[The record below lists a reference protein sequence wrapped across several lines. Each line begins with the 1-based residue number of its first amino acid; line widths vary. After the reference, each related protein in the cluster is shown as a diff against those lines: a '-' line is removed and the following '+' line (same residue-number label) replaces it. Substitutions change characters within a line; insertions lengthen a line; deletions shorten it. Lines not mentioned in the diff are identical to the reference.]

1 MKYEKHLRKS
11 LNAGTLRKRLM
22 NLKVFFNHLVIEEGY
37 KTNKFVKNSK
47 TKRFE
52 PDFVVL
58 NESQIKAFENFEVQ
72 NGSQQRVR
80 DIFIVLLY
88 TGLAIGDYNELKSL
102 HVQNNRIVKRRKKTK
117 TLFEVPVHPKV
128 SEIIN
133 RYGDV
138 ETLPKIVGQAFNKQ
152 LQNQLKLI
160 TEFQHS
166 EELLVDEDKYE
177 TKPFYKWVSS
187 HCGRHTFIDRL
198 LRLQTPYQVLMQFV
212 GHKTVD
218 QLISYSKKKGING
231 EDKHFISML

>member
-102 HVQNNRIVKRRKKTK
+102 HVQNNRIVKEEKR
-117 TLFEVPVHPKV
+117 
-128 SEIIN
+128 
-133 RYGDV
+133 
-138 ETLPKIVGQAFNKQ
+138 
-152 LQNQLKLI
+152 LKLY
-160 TEFQHS
+160 
-166 EELLVDEDKYE
+166 LKYLSIQ
-177 TKPFYKWVSS
+177 KYP
-187 HCGRHTFIDRL
+187 RL
-198 LRLQTPYQVLMQFV
+198 SIVMAT
-212 GHKTVD
+212 
-218 QLISYSKKKGING
+218 
-231 EDKHFISML
+231 